1 MRILL
6 VSDYATPTG
15 GGELIVLALRD
26 ALRRRGH
33 DVRLFASS
41 ARPLNLP
48 SQADYECFG
57 LSSRLRGLTQLAN
70 PSAYW
75 RLQRVLLDFQ
85 PEVVHVR
92 LFLSQLSP
100 LILPLLRD
108 IPALYHVAWYRS
120 ICPVGTKMLP
130 NSAPCR
136 EPAGL
141 ACLKNHCLQ
150 AYAWP
155 SLMLQMKLWRHWRGA
170 FKLIVANSHA
180 TKRRLEAE
188 GIRPVEVVWNG
199 VPVRAQRKPFAA
211 PVTVAFAGRL
221 IREKGADVLVE
232 AFAKVVACIP
242 EAKLLIAGDGP
253 ERIQLVSQIDQ
264 LHLNSSVTLLG
275 HLSRAELEARFS
287 NAWVQ
292 VVPSRWEEPFGIV
305 AAESL
310 MRGTA
315 VVASDAG
322 GLAEIVLNN
331 ETGVLVPP
339 GDPQALGDALLSLLE
354 NRERAEWMG
363 GNARQFALQHLTEE
377 AFVNRFLELYELLCK
392 GRTFFATG

>member
-48 SQADYECFG
+48 SQAEYECFG

-287 NAWVQ
+287 NAWLQ
-292 VVPSRWEEPFGIV
+292 GVPS
-305 AAESL
+305 
-310 MRGTA
+310 
-315 VVASDAG
+315 
-322 GLAEIVLNN
+322 
-331 ETGVLVPP
+331 
-339 GDPQALGDALLSLLE
+339 
-354 NRERAEWMG
+354 
-363 GNARQFALQHLTEE
+363 
-377 AFVNRFLELYELLCK
+377 C
-392 GRTFFATG
+392 